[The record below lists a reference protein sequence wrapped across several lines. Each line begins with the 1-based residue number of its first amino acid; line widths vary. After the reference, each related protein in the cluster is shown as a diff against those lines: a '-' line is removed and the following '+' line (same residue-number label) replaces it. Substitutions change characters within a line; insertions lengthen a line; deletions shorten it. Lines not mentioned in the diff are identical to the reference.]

1 MSTTEN
7 PKVNSLLNSIICGDS
22 LEIIKSIPDATID
35 IVLTSPPYNFE
46 MEYDTHNDS
55 QSVESY
61 MSVLIEILTECHRVL
76 KDGGR
81 MIINVQPNYKLKSPT
96 HHIITNLMTEMGMI
110 WRGEIV
116 WLKNH
121 LSKLTAWGSWKSP
134 SCPYLSYPFEFIEV
148 YSKATLKHP
157 GKSEDIDITKEEFIN
172 FVNGHWTMT
181 PETQMKKFN
190 HPAMFPEE
198 LVERC
203 LKLFS
208 FKNDVVLDPFN
219 GAGTTTKVC
228 SDLGR
233 QYIGI
238 DISPEYCE
246 TATNRIN

>member
-1 MSTTEN
+1 M
-7 PKVNSLLNSIICGDS
+7 LNSIICGDS
-22 LEIIKSIPDATID
+22 LKVLKTIPNETVD
-35 IVLTSPPYNFE
+35 IVLTSPPYNFS
-46 MEYDTHNDS
+46 MEYDEHDDS
-55 QSVESY
+55 RVIPQY
-61 MSVLIEILTECHRVL
+61 MSTLTSILSECFRVL

-81 MIINVQPNYKLKSPT
+81 IIINVQPNYKLKSPT
-96 HHIITNLMTEMGMI
+96 HHLITNHMTSLGMI

-148 YSKATLKHP
+148 YSKTTLKHT
-157 GKSEDIDITKEEFIN
+157 GKSENIDITKEEFIT

-219 GAGTTTKVC
+219 GVGTTTKVC

-246 TATNRIN
+246 TATTRIN

>member
-1 MSTTEN
+1 MN
-7 PKVNSLLNSIICGDS
+7 QIICGDS
-22 LEIIKSIPDATID
+22 LDVLKGFPSDSID
-35 IVLTSPPYNFE
+35 IVLTSPPYNFD
-46 MEYDTHNDS
+46 MEYDQHDDNT
-55 QSVESY
+55 SVVKY
-61 MSVLIEILTECHRVL
+61 METLTPILKECFRVL

-81 MIINVQPNYKLKSPT
+81 MIVNVQPNYKLKSPT
-96 HHIITNLMTEMGMI
+96 HHLITNYLTSLGMI

-148 YSKATLKHP
+148 YSKASLKHF
-157 GKSEDIDITKEEFIN
+157 GNKKDIDITKEEFIKY
-172 FVNGHWTMT
+172 VNGHWTMT
-181 PETQMKKFN
+181 PETQMKEFN

-228 SDLGR
+228 KTLSR

-238 DISPEYCE
+238 DISSDYCN
-246 TATNRIN
+246 TATTRINDPKHY